1 MNSGSQQPAGISLA
15 GCWRFFSVHFVV
27 YFIYRT
33 KYPDCE
39 VTTMTEEELMAAIDA
54 QMTRGV
60 SRLKVEFTENMP
72 EGERKEAYHHGR
84 CDVGSPWGKGLAF
97 DCDAI
102 DETIEPDGPEG

>member
-1 MNSGSQQPAGISLA
+1 
-15 GCWRFFSVHFVV
+15 
-27 YFIYRT
+27 
-33 KYPDCE
+33 
-39 VTTMTEEELMAAIDA
+39 MTEEELMAAIDA

-84 CDVGSPWGKGLAF
+84 CDVGSPWAKGLAF

-102 DETIEPDGPEG
+102 DETIEPDATLKQ